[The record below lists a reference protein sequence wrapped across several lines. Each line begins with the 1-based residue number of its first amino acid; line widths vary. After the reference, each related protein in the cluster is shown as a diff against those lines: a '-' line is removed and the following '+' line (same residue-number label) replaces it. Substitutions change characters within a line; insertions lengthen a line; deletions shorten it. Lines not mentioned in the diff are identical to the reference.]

1 MSLHPWCV
9 AQKERV
15 AGRESC
21 HSRGVLSPH
30 PGDPFTKEEIG
41 VHFIIS
47 TVGTQVGDAK
57 MLAEVQ
63 NWNFG
68 AIKTGKL
75 RAIKTGR
82 PPDGQ
87 CRRGSIDRSGTFIAH
102 PIAIPNSLSL
112 DCSGNAPTSGPTAR
126 PTRALRE
133 SQPSPRRSQQDVTSH
148 SPRRDASWQARPP
161 RRRAIPA

>member
-1 MSLHPWCV
+1 MLLMKSLNGFQLHDDLV
-9 AQKERV
+9 EADEV
-15 AGRESC
+15 
-21 HSRGVLSPH
+21 
-30 PGDPFTKEEIG
+30 
-41 VHFIIS
+41 
-47 TVGTQVGDAK
+47 
-57 MLAEVQ
+57 LAEVQ

-87 CRRGSIDRSGTFIAH
+87 CRRGSVDRSGTFIAH

-126 PTRALRE
+126 PTRR
-133 SQPSPRRSQQDVTSH
+133 SGNRNRRHAEVNKT
-148 SPRRDASWQARPP
+148 
-161 RRRAIPA
+161 